1 MSQKTKKGTAV
12 DLYIYVKDSS
22 QKISVKDGTLVLRE
36 KDVDGDNYKYA
47 DIQNGRCL
55 FPQLSHGTYECFFPY
70 PIQAE
75 FFSGGIGWAVP
86 WCEISIEPTEKSPE
100 EIDFEFSS
108 KLFVEINSKLDT
120 TSAIRSDTSDNSIA
134 FYPVGERVFAQLKNS
149 WDGLTVSSL
158 DPRWRNLPDSK
169 VDYESR
175 FTSPGKYQ
183 IDLAINLEP
192 VTVANADELR
202 IIGSN
207 NETSVSGSIS
217 LAGDKL
223 KTLAMGVAN
232 SVDIVEQQPVPVTA
246 RNFTVSHARRVVEP
260 TQPMSFFVH
269 LLSSSKSIEFGA
281 YQSFI
286 NRVLCAD
293 PSAEDVSPYG
303 TKLTRM
309 KNEVFSFGVGSY
321 ELLKTATEIFLLLNG
336 SITLEQGG
344 ALKLPLHKNLD
355 LGDYSR
361 VPQGE
366 WASLFGNYLGENR
379 KSYIQHI
386 VDTALPDYSVP
397 DKGKDPRFCTD
408 ILIRSRVNN
417 PCFMELI
424 WNYWHE
430 EAMLVQTI
438 NAISRRFQNLRAP
451 GERDPLAHVEIDPL
465 RPMNNILWGYV
476 EEERDR
482 LSIKRRAYEYQH
494 QYGLELYGK
503 AVTNLRPADTR
514 SKFLEAFHN
523 LLNKCA
529 DYFRAKQDTTVDPD
543 GYPMLHAIQELNLI
557 LAHGAHNQFGDLAWT
572 SRVEMLMQEWIL
584 SRPEIRDFLQS
595 RIMVP
600 HKEAWMPQVDT
611 MKNMQGWSDVP
622 ATHFRDLGVMGE
634 QILLTIR
641 WHNWYEVTNEDEAKG
656 WADLMRP
663 YIQSYIHAYRAVTGV
678 DLSAADGVDF
688 TMPSVLLRK
697 RLAMQHAPR

>member
-1 MSQKTKKGTAV
+1 MSQKTKKGTGV
-12 DLYIYVKDSS
+12 DLHVYVKDSNE
-22 QKISVKDGTLVLRE
+22 KISVKDGTLVLRE
-36 KDVDGDNYKYA
+36 KDSGGDSYKYA
-47 DIQNGRCL
+47 DIKNGRGI
-55 FPQLSHGTYECFFPY
+55 FPQLNHGTYECFFPY
-70 PIQAE
+70 LVQTE
-75 FFSGGIGWAVP
+75 LMSDSLLVSVP

-108 KLFVEINSKLDT
+108 NLFVEINSTLDT
-120 TSAIRSDTSDNSIA
+120 TSRTRTDAADNSIA
-134 FYPVGERVFAQLKNS
+134 FHSTGERIFAQLKNA
-149 WDGLTVSSL
+149 WEGLSVSSAE
-158 DPRWRNLPDSK
+158 PRWKKLPDSN
-169 VDYESR
+169 VEYEAR

-183 IDLAINLEP
+183 VDLAINLEP
-192 VTVANADELR
+192 VTFADTEALR
-202 IIGSN
+202 LIGSN
-207 NETSVSGSIS
+207 SENGVSGSIS
-217 LAGDKL
+217 LEGDKL
-223 KTLAMGVAN
+223 KTLTMGVIN
-232 SVDIVEQQPVPVTA
+232 SVDIVEQQPIPVTA
-246 RNFTVSHARRVVEP
+246 RNFTVSHARRVTEP
-260 TQPMSFFVH
+260 TEPMSFFVH
-269 LLSSSKSIEFGA
+269 LLHSSKSIEFSA
-281 YQSFI
+281 YQEFI

-293 PSAEDVSPYG
+293 PSTENIGAYG
-303 TKLTRM
+303 AKLTRM
-309 KNEVFSFGVGSY
+309 KNEAFSFGVGSY

-344 ALKLPLHKNLD
+344 ALKIPLHKNLD

-366 WASLFGNYLGENR
+366 WAALFSNYLGENR

-386 VDTALPDYSVP
+386 VDTALPDYSIP

-465 RPMNNILWGYV
+465 RPLNNILWGYV

-503 AVTNLRPADTR
+503 AVTNLRPADNR

-584 SRPEIRDFLQS
+584 ARPEIRDFLQS

-611 MKNMQGWSDVP
+611 MKTLQTWSDVP
-622 ATHFRDLGVMGE
+622 ATHFRDLAVMGE

-641 WHNWYEVTNEDEAKG
+641 WHNWYEVSNEDEAKG

-678 DLSAADGVDF
+678 DLSATDGVDF